1 MYVHRRACRKRTA
14 AAIYHGVAVTST
26 AEARVKIENVPYT
39 TIDWSTI
46 APVEHPGET
55 GTSFWRTFEAGNL
68 RVRMVDFSAGYMADH
83 WCPRGHVVLVLEGE
97 VTSELID
104 GTSTLMK
111 AGVSYQVSDDVA
123 PHRSSTKTGARVFI
137 VD

>member
-1 MYVHRRACRKRTA
+1 M
-14 AAIYHGVAVTST
+14 
-26 AEARVKIENVPYT
+26 KIENVPYT
-39 TIDWSTI
+39 TTDWSAI

-68 RVRMVDFSAGYMADH
+68 RVRIVDFSAGYLADH
-83 WCPRGHVVLVLEGE
+83 WCPRGHVVLVMEGE
-97 VTSELID
+97 ITSELSD
-104 GTSTLMK
+104 GTRTLMK
-111 AGVSYQVSDDVA
+111 PGISYQVSDDVA